1 MNIFRLSLGLLVA
14 TILVVVGA
22 QNTQSV
28 AFHFLFW
35 ETRSMPVV
43 LALALAVFL
52 GALLAWIVSIPGRYR
67 GMRSH
72 RDLQHRAEHA
82 EEAERAGHAQQLERA
97 AQDERAAKEEQ
108 AAQAERAAAEQPKEK
123 EKAEG

>member
-28 AFHFLFW
+28 TFHFLFW
-35 ETRSMPVV
+35 ETRAMPVV
-43 LALALAVFL
+43 LALAIAVFL

-82 EEAERAGHAQQLERA
+82 EEAERAGHAEQVERA
-97 AQDERAAKEEQ
+97 ARDEQ
-108 AAQAERAAAEQPKEK
+108 AAQAERAAAEQAKAK

>member
-1 MNIFRLSLGLLVA
+1 MNIFRLSLGILVA
-14 TILVVVGA
+14 ALLVVVGA

-35 ETRSMPVV
+35 ETRSMPVM
-43 LALALAVFL
+43 LALAIAVLL

-72 RDLQHRAEHA
+72 RDLQHRVDHA
-82 EEAERAGHAQQLERA
+82 EEVERA
-97 AQDERAAKEEQ
+97 APTRED
-108 AAQAERAAAEQPKEK
+108 
-123 EKAEG
+123 

>member
-82 EEAERAGHAQQLERA
+82 EEAERAGHAQQVERA
-97 AQDERAAKEEQ
+97 A
-108 AAQAERAAAEQPKEK
+108 
-123 EKAEG
+123 